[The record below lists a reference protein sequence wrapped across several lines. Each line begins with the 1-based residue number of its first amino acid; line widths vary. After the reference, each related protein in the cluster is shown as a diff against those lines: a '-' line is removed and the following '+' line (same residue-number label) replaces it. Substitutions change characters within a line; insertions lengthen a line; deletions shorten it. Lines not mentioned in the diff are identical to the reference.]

1 MATANGQ
8 GVGADLFRHC
18 AHPRADE
25 YRLAVDLGLLPFF
38 KEMAGASAPTVIYEG
53 RPTIMLGSNNYLGLT
68 TDPRVTKAAVDAVER
83 YGTGCTGSRLLN
95 GTLPLHRELEEELS
109 DWVGAEACLVFTTG
123 YAVNLGTISTLV
135 QPEDAVFVDASSHA
149 SILDGAH
156 GSAGSVRYFRHN
168 SVSSLRRRMKE
179 WAADS
184 KGGALVAVDSV
195 YSMEGDV
202 APIAP
207 LAAACRELG
216 ARILVDEAHALGVLG
231 PSGAGVAAGV
241 GAQPDLV
248 MGTFSKSLASCGGF
262 LAGPRDVIDYL
273 RLAARAFL
281 FTASG
286 VPAALGAA
294 LAAARVARTED
305 WRRDVIHE
313 HVARLCRGLTELG
326 YQVPKGLE
334 AAIVPIYVGDD
345 WEAGRLWRRLLDL
358 GVYTNCVIAPAVR
371 RRGAMLRTS
380 VMATHTDAHID
391 RALDAF
397 EQARREGA

>member
-1 MATANGQ
+1 
-8 GVGADLFRHC
+8 VLLPDLFAHC

-25 YRLAVDLGLLPFF
+25 YQLAEGLGLIPFF
-38 KEMAGASAPTVIYEG
+38 KEMASASAPTVIHEG

-68 TDPRVTKAAVDAVER
+68 TDSRVVKAAVDAIER

-95 GTLPLHRELEEELS
+95 GTLPLHRELEEELAS
-109 DWVGAEACLVFTTG
+109 WVGTEACLVFTTG
-123 YAVNLGTISTLV
+123 YAVNLSTISTLV

-149 SILDGAH
+149 SILDGANSSP
-156 GSAGSVRYFRHN
+156 GTVRYFRHN

-195 YSMEGDV
+195 YSMEGDI
-202 APIAP
+202 APVGP

-231 PSGAGVAAGV
+231 PSGAGVAAEVGV
-241 GAQPDLV
+241 PSDLL

-262 LAGPRDVIDYL
+262 LAGPREVIDYL
-273 RLAARAFL
+273 RLAARPFL

-294 LAAARVARTED
+294 LAAARVARAED
-305 WRRDVIHE
+305 WRRDVIHD
-313 HVARLCRGLTELG
+313 HVKRLCKGLTELG
-326 YQVPKGLE
+326 YQVPEGLG

-380 VMATHTDAHID
+380 VMATHSDAHID
-391 RALDAF
+391 QALDAF
-397 EQARREGA
+397 EQAWRDVG

>member
-1 MATANGQ
+1 MATAKGQ
-8 GVGADLFRHC
+8 GVAADLFRHC
-18 AHPRADE
+18 SHPRANE
-25 YRLAVDLGLLPFF
+25 YHLAESLGLLPFF
-38 KEMAGASAPTVIYEG
+38 REMASASAPVVSYEG

-68 TDPRVTKAAVDAVER
+68 TDRRVTKAATEAIDR

-95 GTLPLHRELEEELS
+95 GTLPLHRELEEELA
-109 DWVGAEACLVFTTG
+109 DWVRAEACLVFTTG
-123 YAVNLGTISTLV
+123 YAVNLSTISTLV
-135 QPEDAVFVDASSHA
+135 EPEDAVFVDASSHA

-156 GSAGSVRYFRHN
+156 QAEGAVRYFRHN
-168 SVSSLRRRMKE
+168 SVTSLRRRVEE

-195 YSMEGDV
+195 YSMEGDI

-207 LAAACRELG
+207 LAAVCQELG
-216 ARILVDEAHALGVLG
+216 ARILVDEAHALGVVG

-241 GAQPDLV
+241 GVQPDLV

-262 LAGPRDVIDYL
+262 LAGPKPVIDYL
-273 RLAARAFL
+273 RLAARPFL

-294 LAAARVARTED
+294 LAAARVARAED
-305 WRRDVIHE
+305 WRRDAIHG
-313 HVARLCRGLTELG
+313 HVARLCKGLTELG
-326 YQVPKGLE
+326 YQVPDGLG
-334 AAIVPIYVGDD
+334 AAIVPINIGDD

-380 VMATHTDAHID
+380 VMATHTEAQID
-391 RALDAF
+391 QALDAF
-397 EQARREGA
+397 EQARKETS